1 MASAF
6 DWDLRK
12 RIENRYTATNLL
24 SVCVCI
30 PYPIARFKRTRALR
44 LFDTESFIK
53 SVTANISARLRV
65 ARQFPSCNLDT
76 GKKGHCAENIRQM
89 TLNFAKV
96 ASRLDTSIIRPRRA
110 KSAELRATLFLITRH
125 TTARIIQRRSVS
137 LAISISVCVYVY
149 VINSPRGSGDRRGI

>member
-76 GKKGHCAENIRQM
+76 GKKRTLRQKHSSNDAEFCESGLKARY
-89 TLNFAKV
+89 
-96 ASRLDTSIIRPRRA
+96 LDYSSSTGKKRR
-110 KSAELRATLFLITRH
+110 
-125 TTARIIQRRSVS
+125 TARDLVPHYETHDRENNTTSFRVS
-137 LAISISVCVYVY
+137 CYLYLGVCVCVR
-149 VINSPRGSGDRRGI
+149 N